1 MSVWLLGEAKSHGV
15 PTDVELGLS
24 SAFSGEE
31 NNTAGDGSLEMRSLS
46 ESSTLHTDVALPE
59 FVASPSSITASN
71 RATLCRRKWFSSSFA
86 LCCASNSSLFFCNCA
101 ICSRSVR
108 VAVPAAPGTGTPS
121 AGSSV
126 GPSELPDRG
135 FPAKPCSDE
144 IGDGLTYT
152 GRATL
157 PGEMS
162 TSLPG
167 GLSGSVPFAGRC

>member
-1 MSVWLLGEAKSHGV
+1 MALVALCTDGFRSWVDDLAGDGETPSGEKSPLANPMSVWLLGEAKSHGV

-126 GPSELPDRG
+126 GV
-135 FPAKPCSDE
+135 ACCSN
-144 IGDGLTYT
+144 L
-152 GRATL
+152 
-157 PGEMS
+157 
-162 TSLPG
+162 
-167 GLSGSVPFAGRC
+167 